1 MILLTISLS
10 LYVLLFY
17 YERINAKV
25 YGVENR
31 IDFVCADAYD
41 VLKSLIPPSNP
52 DGTPGVSKVDAV
64 LLAPPWGGPD
74 YSAYDQFDMSTDFPS
89 GDGLE
94 LIKLAYKVSKN
105 VICVF
110 PKNIVKTQVHDLALE
125 LQAQCRVEKIFM
137 YEKHKLSIIYFG
149 DLSST

>member
-1 MILLTISLS
+1 MCRCFQCI
-10 LYVLLFY
+10 
-17 YERINAKV
+17 RINAKV

-41 VLKSLIPPSNP
+41 VLKSLIPPANP
-52 DGTPGVSKVDAV
+52 DGTPSVSKVDAV

-74 YSAYDQFDMSTDFPS
+74 YSAYDQFDMSTGFPS

-110 PKNIVKTQVHDLALE
+110 PKNIIETQVDELMVELE
-125 LQAQCRVEKIFM
+125 AECRVEEIFM
-137 YEKHKLSIIYFG
+137 YKKHKLSIIYFG
-149 DLSST
+149 DLS

>member
-1 MILLTISLS
+1 M
-10 LYVLLFY
+10 
-17 YERINAKV
+17 
-25 YGVENR
+25 ENR

-41 VLKSLIPPSNP
+41 VLKSLIPPANP

-74 YSAYDQFDMSTDFPS
+74 YSAYDQFDMSTGFPS

-110 PKNIVKTQVHDLALE
+110 PKNIIETQVDELMVELE
-125 LQAQCRVEKIFM
+125 AECRVEEIFM
-137 YEKHKLSIIYFG
+137 YKKHKLSIIYFG
-149 DLSST
+149 DLS